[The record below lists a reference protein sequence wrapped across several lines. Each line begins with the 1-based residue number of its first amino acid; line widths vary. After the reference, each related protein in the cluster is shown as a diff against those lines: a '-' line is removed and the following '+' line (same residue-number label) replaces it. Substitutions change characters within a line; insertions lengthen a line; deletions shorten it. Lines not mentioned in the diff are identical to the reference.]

1 MSAVRYDRSE
11 LQRPLGHMRQLG
23 PTSRDPTGITSL
35 AEFNRAKEY
44 IGSVLSVIVPA
55 KNEAESLPPLV
66 AEISQAL
73 RSLCHSPS
81 GLDDF
86 EIIIVDDGSTDTTQL
101 VLADLAADYIE
112 LRWLVLATQVGQS
125 AAIVAGIRAAR
136 GSWIATL
143 DADLQNDPADLIRL
157 WNALP
162 GNDAVL
168 GWRVKRK
175 DGWAKRTISVW
186 ANWLR
191 NIVLEQSVLDTG
203 CSVRIFSREMA
214 LQLPTFYGMHRFIGS
229 LLLREGCRLVQVPVH
244 HRLRSYGKSH
254 YTLWNRSV
262 QVLMDLLGVAWLMR
276 RTMRYRV
283 IASNEVS
290 KTITEI
296 ACDPANMAKLPRFF
310 ARQYREA

>member
-11 LQRPLGHMRQLG
+11 HQRPLGHMQLG
-23 PTSRDPTGITSL
+23 PTSRDRTGMTSL
-35 AEFNRAKEY
+35 AEFNRPKES
-44 IGSVLSVIVPA
+44 IRSVLSVIVPA

-66 AEISQAL
+66 EEISRAL
-73 RSLCHSPS
+73 RSLCRSHS

-86 EIIIVDDGSTDTTQL
+86 EIIIVDDGSTDTTRL
-101 VLADLAADYIE
+101 VLADLASVYIE

-125 AAIVAGIRAAR
+125 AATVAGIRAAR

-157 WNALP
+157 WTALS

-175 DGWAKRTISVW
+175 DGWTRRMISIW

-191 NIVLEQSVLDTG
+191 NIVLGQSVLDTG
-203 CSVRIFSREMA
+203 CSVRIFPREIA
-214 LQLPTFYGMHRFIGS
+214 LQLPTFYGMHRFFGS

-244 HRLRSYGKSH
+244 HRPRSYGRSH
-254 YTLWNRSV
+254 YTLWNRSL
-262 QVLMDLLGVAWLMR
+262 QVLIDLVGVAWLMR
-276 RTMRYRV
+276 RTLCYQV
-283 IASNEVS
+283 IASYEVS
-290 KTITEI
+290 ETITEI
-296 ACDPANMAKLPRFF
+296 TCDPANVAKLPRFF
-310 ARQYREA
+310 ARQCREA